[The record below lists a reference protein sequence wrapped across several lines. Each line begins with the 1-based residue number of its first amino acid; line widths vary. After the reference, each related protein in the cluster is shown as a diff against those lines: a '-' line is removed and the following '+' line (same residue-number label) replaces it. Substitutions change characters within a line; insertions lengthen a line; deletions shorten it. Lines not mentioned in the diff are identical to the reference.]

1 MSSKS
6 RNARGKRSSRSKKRK
21 GGQRFSTAVNPQ
33 QAVTETPKPTPQP
46 STPIPKV
53 KLVAAQYPYIVK
65 ELRTIGIL
73 AGIMLTILVVLY
85 LTLS

>member
-6 RNARGKRSSRSKKRK
+6 RHTRGKRSSRSKKRK
-21 GGQRFSTAVNPQ
+21 SGQRSSTTITPQ
-33 QAVTETPKPTPQP
+33 QAVTETPKPAPQP

-53 KLVAAQYPYIVK
+53 KPVAAQYPYIVK

-73 AGIMLTILVVLY
+73 AGIMLITLVVLY